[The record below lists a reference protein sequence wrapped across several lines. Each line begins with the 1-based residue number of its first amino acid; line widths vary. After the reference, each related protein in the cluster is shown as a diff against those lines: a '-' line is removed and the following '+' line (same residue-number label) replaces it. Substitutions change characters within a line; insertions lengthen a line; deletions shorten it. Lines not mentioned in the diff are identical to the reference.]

1 MNFSLESLIFVG
13 EKTLKCNET
22 RTHKQIDRQKQNICN
37 KEFIYKWKGK
47 TFYLEEA
54 KLTESKN
61 MRMMIREEMCIVYE
75 KVGIFIVKLKPFY
88 FGNNWYGQTFYHQVS
103 GIY

>member
-1 MNFSLESLIFVG
+1 LYSTVKINCEAEKDVISMKFSLESLIFVG
-13 EKTLKCNET
+13 KKTLNCNET

-54 KLTESKN
+54 KLAWIKEY
-61 MRMMIREEMCIVYE
+61 EEDD
-75 KVGIFIVKLKPFY
+75 
-88 FGNNWYGQTFYHQVS
+88 
-103 GIY
+103 